1 MKRYMYVLVYSD
13 GTSAPVQGSREE
25 RKALASSSVLG
36 KTDPVAGSLPY
47 ALPRLLGEGWRPA
60 REIPMGTHSRRRLFG
75 SRWCSVALVLLERDD
90 DDEKPKLP
98 AGHDADFDQPLS

>member
-1 MKRYMYVLVYSD
+1 MKQYMYVLVYSD
-13 GTSAPVQGSREE
+13 GTSAPVQRSREE
-25 RKALASSSVLG
+25 RKALASSTFSW
-36 KTDPVAGSLPY
+36 KTDPVAGNRVF

-90 DDEKPKLP
+90 DDAKRKLP
-98 AGHDADFDQPLS
+98 AGHDPDFDQPLS